1 MVARAPGD
9 FLKNCFYIK
18 KKGLTFRGIIFS
30 SSLNIFSAERKTVER
45 ATFSLFV
52 KPNIYIT
59 PRCSK
64 TFIFLEINLKAF

>member
-9 FLKNCFYIK
+9 FLKNCFYK